1 MIITRIDRYIL
12 RQIIPPMFIAFSA
25 VAVLMISG
33 ILQQQIKELLDEF
46 PVAPL
51 QLTDFLWMSLY
62 ALPMMVGMIIPITF
76 LFGLMLMFDRMSR
89 YREIIAMTAGGISM
103 RRIAM
108 PAVMLSLVLSILCF
122 VVQDI
127 AQPWAF
133 RQFMKLARMDL
144 PLRMSLDLIPTGRMY
159 EYGKLRVYIRGR
171 TKDGELQDIV
181 VLQPG
186 DEGKMVAFYAEKAR
200 WRKGKD
206 ENVLEMLNGFWIESQ
221 EQNNQVVRGSFQ
233 RLEKTIP
240 PLQPM
245 ETIRLRTGMSIRE
258 LLAEHRRI
266 SQEYERTKGLPLL
279 SDVKKYR
286 GEIAERFSFPL
297 MCLALGLIASPIG
310 VRMRGAGTTYAF
322 SSGFLIVGMYFLLYK
337 AVGGGGL
344 MPLYVKCIVQQL
356 PNILIGGLGLF
367 LLIKADRL

>member
-1 MIITRIDRYIL
+1 
-12 RQIIPPMFIAFSA
+12 MFIAFSA

-62 ALPMMVGMIIPITF
+62 TLPMMVGMIIPITF

-221 EQNNQVVRGSFQ
+221 EENNQVVRGSFQ

>member
-12 RQIIPPMFIAFSA
+12 RQVIPPMFIAFIA
-25 VAVLMISG
+25 VAILMISG
-33 ILQQQIKELLDEF
+33 ILQQQVKELLDEF

-51 QLTDFLWMSLY
+51 QVTDFLWMSLY
-62 ALPMMVGMIIPITF
+62 ALPLMVGMIIPITF
-76 LFGLMLMFDRMSR
+76 LFGLMLMYDRMSR
-89 YREIIAMTAGGISM
+89 HREIIAMTAGGISM
-103 RRIAM
+103 KRIAM
-108 PAVMLSLVLSILCF
+108 PAIVLSLVLSILCF
-122 VVQDI
+122 LVQDI

-144 PLRMSLDLIPTGRMY
+144 PLRMSLDLIPTGKMY
-159 EYGKLRVYIRGR
+159 EYGKLRVYIRSR
-171 TKDGELQDIV
+171 TSNGELRDIV

-186 DEGKMVAFYAEKAR
+186 EEGKMVAFYAEKAR

-233 RLEKTIP
+233 RLEKVIP

-258 LLAEHRRI
+258 LLEEHRRI

-286 GEIAERFSFPL
+286 GEIAERLSFPL
-297 MCLALGLIASPIG
+297 MCLALGLI
-310 VRMRGAGTTYAF
+310 V
-322 SSGFLIVGMYFLLYK
+322 
-337 AVGGGGL
+337 
-344 MPLYVKCIVQQL
+344 
-356 PNILIGGLGLF
+356 
-367 LLIKADRL
+367 